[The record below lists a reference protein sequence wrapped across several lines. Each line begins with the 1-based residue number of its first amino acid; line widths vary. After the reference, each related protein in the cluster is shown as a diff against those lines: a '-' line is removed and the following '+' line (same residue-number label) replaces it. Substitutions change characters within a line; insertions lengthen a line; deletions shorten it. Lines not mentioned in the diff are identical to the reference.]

1 MIRPRLPCETAVVI
15 VAAPLVV
22 NPTQTSPSASTYPHT
37 GSGLAFVEKDPSAS
51 DLGKKVA
58 YSEIESPNGAP
69 QILVV
74 SCDPTDPGVL
84 VHSAFEVRLP
94 SRRRQLQIRA
104 RAGEHRAY
112 AQGCCVGADTEGLYL
127 RIKDGKIEMSPNPF
141 RSADASKPG
150 MAGRPEAEK

>member
-1 MIRPRLPCETAVVI
+1 MIRPRLLCETAVVI
-15 VAAPLVV
+15 VAAPLLV
-22 NPTQTSPSASTYPHT
+22 NPTQSGPSASTYPRA
-37 GSGLAFVEKDPSAS
+37 GSGLAFAEKDPSAS

-58 YSEIESPNGAP
+58 YSEMESPNDAQ

-74 SCDPTDPGVL
+74 NCDPTDPGIL
-84 VHSAFEVRLP
+84 LHSALEVRLP
-94 SRRRQLQIRA
+94 GKKRQLQIRA

-112 AQGCCVGADTEGLYL
+112 AQGCCVGADTERLYL
-127 RIKDGKIEMSPNPF
+127 RVKAGKIEMSPNPF